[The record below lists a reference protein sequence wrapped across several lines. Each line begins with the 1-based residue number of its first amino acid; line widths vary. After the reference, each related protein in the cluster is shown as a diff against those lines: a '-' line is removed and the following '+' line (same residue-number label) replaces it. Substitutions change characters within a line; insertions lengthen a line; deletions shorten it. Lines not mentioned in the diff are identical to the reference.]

1 MPWSS
6 IAAGAVSIAFWF
18 YKNLEREEVKN
29 TQTDIESKLKAI
41 FKKVLD
47 IKESEIVPGAK
58 LDESLGIDS
67 TEMVEISV
75 VIKKELGI
83 SLKGDELKKTHSFND
98 IVGILKT
105 KWKL

>member
-1 MPWSS
+1 M
-6 IAAGAVSIAFWF
+6 
-18 YKNLEREEVKN
+18 N

-105 KWKL
+105 K

>member
-1 MPWSS
+1 M
-6 IAAGAVSIAFWF
+6 
-18 YKNLEREEVKN
+18 N

-67 TEMVEISV
+67 TEMV
-75 VIKKELGI
+75 
-83 SLKGDELKKTHSFND
+83 
-98 IVGILKT
+98 
-105 KWKL
+105 

>member
-1 MPWSS
+1 MD
-6 IAAGAVSIAFWF
+6 
-18 YKNLEREEVKN
+18 
-29 TQTDIESKLKAI
+29 TQLDIESKLKGI

-47 IKESEIVPGAK
+47 IQESEIVPGAK

-83 SLKGDELKKTHSFND
+83 VLKDGELKKSFSFND
-98 IVGILKT
+98 IVLILKT
-105 KWKL
+105 KNEGSRGCSTKY

>member
-1 MPWSS
+1 M
-6 IAAGAVSIAFWF
+6 
-18 YKNLEREEVKN
+18 N
-29 TQTDIESKLKAI
+29 TQTDIESKLKGI

-75 VIKKELGI
+75 VIKKEMGI
-83 SLKGDELKKTHSFND
+83 VLKDSELKKTFSFND
-98 IVGILKT
+98 IVMILKT
-105 KWKL
+105 KNEGSKGCSSSSGSKH

>member
-1 MPWSS
+1 MS
-6 IAAGAVSIAFWF
+6 
-18 YKNLEREEVKN
+18 
-29 TQTDIESKLKAI
+29 TQTDIESKLKSI

-47 IKESEIVPGAK
+47 IEETEIVPGAK
-58 LDESLGIDS
+58 LDESLDIDS

-83 SLKGDELKKTHSFND
+83 TLKDGELKKTYSFND

-105 KWKL
+105 KTS